1 MTLST
6 QFITM
11 LTMVFAGI
19 LSVGSFDTY
28 KRLLRPHVYWQQYA
42 IDILFFL
49 TMGSVV
55 YYLLFLANGGILRFY
70 LVIAFLLGVSA
81 YYALFQNAFLKGLE
95 VTIRVLVNLYNF
107 ITNLVNLLLVKPI
120 LWILILS
127 FSIIV
132 AIGRF
137 LLKLLQLLIKVL
149 FAIISPF
156 IPRIVKKYLNSFVHT
171 CDNEIRRWWK
181 ILRSWWENRRK
192 TSVEKK
198 GNEDE

>member
-1 MTLST
+1 
-6 QFITM
+6 
-11 LTMVFAGI
+11 MVFAGV

-42 IDILFFL
+42 IDLLFFL
-49 TMGSVV
+49 TMGSFV

-70 LVIAFLLGVSA
+70 LVIAFLLGISA
-81 YYALFQNAFLKGLE
+81 YYALFQNVFLKVLD
-95 VTIRVLVNLYNF
+95 VTIRIVVHLYNT
-107 ITNLVNLLLVKPI
+107 ITNLINLLLVQPI
-120 LWILILS
+120 VWILLLV

-137 LLKLLQLLIKVL
+137 LLKLLQLIIKVL
-149 FAIISPF
+149 FALISPF
-156 IPRIVKKYLNSFVHT
+156 IPRIVKKHLNSLAHT

-181 ILRSWWENRRK
+181 MLRSWWGNRRK